1 MEVNELFAASPQV
14 NITLIFGFPVLP
26 WVSCLQVLDL
36 HLSEGFLASIS
47 GGVANQTLK
56 IALLLHNSLLC
67 GSCKQFQIIF
77 ISGLKKGEFQHG
89 L

>member
-14 NITLIFGFPVLP
+14 NITLIFGSPVLP

-56 IALLLHNSLLC
+56 YSTLIA
-67 GSCKQFQIIF
+67 
-77 ISGLKKGEFQHG
+77 
-89 L
+89 